1 MSIEALLDEDGGN
14 LTKQRLIQIGELGKK
29 PK

>member
-1 MSIEALLDEDGGN
+1 MSFEALLDEDGGN
-14 LTKQRLIQIGELGKK
+14 LTKQRMTQIRELGKK